1 MCLNF
6 SLQFSS
12 VAQSCLTLCDS
23 MDCSMPGFPVLHLL
37 LELAQTHVHWVSD
50 AIQPSHSLLFPSP
63 PAFKLSQH
71 QSLFQWVS
79 SLDQVAKV
87 LEFQLQLSALRGF
100 IIASSATLLL
110 LTKKNLNLLFINKIC
125 NDLTSSTRVS
135 LVAHLVKNPPAMR
148 ETWIRSLGWEH
159 HLEKGKATHC
169 SIPA

>member
-1 MCLNF
+1 
-6 SLQFSS
+6 
-12 VAQSCLTLCDS
+12 
-23 MDCSMPGFPVLHLL
+23 MDCSMPGLPIHHQFP
-37 LELAQTHVHWVSD
+37 EFIQTHVHRVGN
-50 AIQPSHSLLFPSP
+50 AIQPSYPLLSPSP
-63 PAFKLSQH
+63 LTFNLSQH
-71 QSLFQWVS
+71 QGLFKWVS